1 MFNKFNNDNIFV
13 IAEVGQNHQGDVNL
27 ALEYIKIFS
36 ELGADAIKFQMRDID
51 FLFDEK
57 ALSRPYFSEN
67 SFANTYGEHR
77 KKLELSL
84 DDFKKIQQQCHNFKV
99 KFMCTPFEENSLN
112 QLINIG
118 VEIIK
123 ISSFDLGNS
132 PFLEK
137 IAKTN
142 LPIVMSTGGG
152 DDDQIDKSI
161 SLIKQF
167 NNNISILHCVSE
179 YPCEYHKLG
188 LEKIK
193 ILKEK
198 YPDLVIGSS
207 DHFNGI
213 LSGPVA
219 FLQGAR
225 VFEKHVTLNR
235 SWKGTD
241 HSFALEPDGFKKFIR
256 DIKRTSKMLTQK
268 EKSSLGKE
276 MVFKKLG
283 KSIISTNDLPA
294 GTVIKNTDV
303 SSKIFSETYT
313 HVRNMVYVI
322 GKKLKKDIKK
332 NQPIKLEDLSN

>member
-1 MFNKFNNDNIFV
+1 MFNKFNNDDIFV

-57 ALSRPYFSEN
+57 ALNRPYYSEN

-84 DDFKKIQQQCHNFKV
+84 DDFKKIQKQCHNFNV
-99 KFMCTPFEENSLN
+99 KFMCTPFEENSLD
-112 QLINIG
+112 QLIDIG

-123 ISSFDLGNS
+123 ISSFDLGNL

-152 DDDQIDKSI
+152 NDDQIDRSI

-167 NNNISILHCVSE
+167 HNNISILHCVSE
-179 YPCEYHKLG
+179 YPCEYHRLG
-188 LEKIK
+188 FEKIK

-198 YPDLVIGSS
+198 YPDLVIGCS

-225 VFEKHVTLNR
+225 VFEKHVTFNR

-241 HSFALEPDGFKKFIR
+241 HSFSLEPEGFKKFVR
-256 DIKRTSKMLTQK
+256 DIKRTPKMLPQK
-268 EKSSLGKE
+268 PKSSLGKE
-276 MVFKKLG
+276 NVFKKLG
-283 KSIISTNDLPA
+283 KSIIAKKDLQIGTIITNAD
-294 GTVIKNTDV
+294 IDSRIFEDV
-303 SSKIFSETYT
+303 YI
-313 HVRNMVYVI
+313 HVRETSNIV
-322 GKKLKKDIKK
+322 GRKLTQNLNKDD
-332 NQPIKLEDLSN
+332 PIRYDQII

>member
-1 MFNKFNNDNIFV
+1 MFNQLKEDDIFV
-13 IAEVGQNHQGDVNL
+13 IAEVGQNHQGDLNL
-27 ALEYIKIFS
+27 ALEYIRKFS
-36 ELGADAIKFQMRDID
+36 ELGADAVKFQMRDIE
-51 FLFDEK
+51 FLFDDD

-84 DDFKKIQQQCHNFKV
+84 DDFKKIHQECRRNNV
-99 KFMCTPFEENSLN
+99 KFMCTPFEENSLK
-112 QLINIG
+112 NILELG
-118 VEIIK
+118 VDIIK
-123 ISSFDLGNS
+123 ISSFDLGNL

-152 DDDQIDKSI
+152 DDEQIDESI
-161 SLIKQF
+161 SIIKNYNQD
-167 NNNISILHCVSE
+167 IAILHCVSE
-179 YPCEYHKLG
+179 YPCEYNKLG

-193 ILKEK
+193 TLKEK

-241 HSFALEPDGFKKFIR
+241 HSFALEPDGFKKFVR
-256 DIKRTSKMLTQK
+256 DIQRTPKMLPQK
-268 EKSSLGKE
+268 DKSLLGKE
-276 MVFKKLG
+276 DVFKKLG
-283 KSIISTNDLPA
+283 KSIIAKNNLLK
-294 GTVIKNTDV
+294 GTVISTKDID
-303 SSKIFSETYT
+303 SKIFSEVYI
-313 HVRNMVYVI
+313 HVRETNNIV
-322 GKKLKKDIKK
+322 GKKLTK
-332 NQPIKLEDLSN
+332 NINKNDPIQYHHFN

>member
-1 MFNKFNNDNIFV
+1 MFNQLNEDDIFV
-13 IAEVGQNHQGDVNL
+13 IAEVGQNHQGDLNL
-27 ALEYIKIFS
+27 ALEYIRKFS
-36 ELGADAIKFQMRDID
+36 ELGADAVKFQMRDIE
-51 FLFDEK
+51 FLFDDD

-84 DDFKKIQQQCHNFKV
+84 DDFKKIHQECRRNNV

-112 QLINIG
+112 NILELG
-118 VEIIK
+118 VDIIK
-123 ISSFDLGNS
+123 ISSFDLGNL

-152 DDDQIDKSI
+152 DDEQIDESI
-161 SLIKQF
+161 SIIKNYNQD
-167 NNNISILHCVSE
+167 IAILHCVSE
-179 YPCEYHKLG
+179 YPCEYNKLG

-198 YPDLVIGSS
+198 YSDLVIGSS

-241 HSFALEPDGFKKFIR
+241 HSFALEPDGFKKFVR
-256 DIKRTSKMLTQK
+256 DIQRTPKMLPQK
-268 EKSSLGKE
+268 DKSFLGKE
-276 MVFKKLG
+276 DVFKKLG
-283 KSIISTNDLPA
+283 KSIIAKNNLLK
-294 GTVIKNTDV
+294 GTVISTKDID
-303 SSKIFSETYT
+303 SKIFSEVYT
-313 HVRNMVYVI
+313 HVRETKNIV
-322 GKKLKKDIKK
+322 GKKLTK
-332 NQPIKLEDLSN
+332 NINKNDPIQYHHFN